1 MIYLAK
7 SFHPFVLVNKVYH
20 MAHITSPFSIIVGS
34 MLGAT
39 EYVADAIKAKCEE
52 LGYAAEVYFQPQLA
66 EIDRNTTWV
75 ICTSTHGAGDLP
87 DNIQPFHDELTNIT
101 LSNTYYVIG
110 LGDSSY
116 DTYCG
121 GAETMHNTMQQCGAS
136 ALAQPKLIDV
146 LQHPIPEDIAVDWFA
161 EQLA

>member
-1 MIYLAK
+1 MAK
-7 SFHPFVLVNKVYH
+7 
-20 MAHITSPFSIIVGS
+20 ITSPLSIIVGS

-39 EYVADAIKAKCEE
+39 EYVADAIKAKCDE
-52 LGYAAEVYFQPQLA
+52 LGIAADVHFAPNLA
-66 EIDRNTTWV
+66 EIDRDSWV

-87 DNIQPFHDELTNIT
+87 DNIQPFHDELTSIT
-101 LSNTYYVIG
+101 LNNTYYVIG

-121 GAETMHNTMQQCGAS
+121 GAETMHATMQQCGAT